1 VELREEKDSKKTFE
15 YNSSSFETNLL
26 KRSHLRS
33 SAPISNN
40 QQKAEEEPNQDV
52 KKFKLS

>member
-1 VELREEKDSKKTFE
+1 LREEKDSKKTFE